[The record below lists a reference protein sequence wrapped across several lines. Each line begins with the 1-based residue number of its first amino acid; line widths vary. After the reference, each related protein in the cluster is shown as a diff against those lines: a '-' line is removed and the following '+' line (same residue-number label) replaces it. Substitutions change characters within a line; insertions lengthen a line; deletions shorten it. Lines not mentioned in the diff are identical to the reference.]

1 MLNKFSASSK
11 LYMLIFITAASLVGL
26 GYYGTI
32 ELRKMNE
39 NTRALYADRVLCI
52 QQLSNVRFEY
62 IEEILPVPGNVK
74 NHVLT
79 FSEAKQQVEKAK
91 RIMDTNWHNYKLTYL
106 TPEEKLLVK
115 NADVIKSRNDEVYK
129 ALVSILTKQDTPA
142 LDKLIKEEFSSQSP
156 PFALKINQLMEL
168 QVQVGKKIFDDN
180 NQIYQGASQK
190 FFLLILLSLVIALSI
205 SFYIIKNVKHLIND
219 ILKSSNTIKQSER
232 KYRSLL
238 ENASDSI
245 YLVDGKGNFVEVNG
259 SMCKMIGYS
268 KEELLQLNVEAIVD
282 PEQLKTDPVI
292 HGGHHPDQSLT
303 RERRLARKNGEII
316 DVEIKVTMFAD
327 NRTLVIA
334 RDITDRKKAE
344 ELILREKALSET
356 IINSLPGIF
365 YLINNKEEYLRW
377 NKNFETVTGYNKE
390 EILKLTTKDL
400 IIREDLIKV
409 DDAIKKTFSEGYAT
423 VEAQAKIKDGSN
435 IPFLLT
441 GSPVMYEEQLC
452 LLGTGIDISSRIKAE
467 EELKSSEQKYK
478 LLFERNPSPLSM
490 VAKDDLSIIAVNEA
504 AANLY
509 GYTRDELLHS
519 SATIVRLK
527 EDVEQQRL
535 HFQTA
540 VSEPTDRG
548 VVRHVKKDGTII
560 FVNVVV
566 SDMMFEGRA
575 VRLVLTTDVTE
586 KLIAEEELRSSE
598 QKYKLIFESNPSPL
612 WMIAKDDL
620 SIIAANETAVN
631 LYGYTKDELLSMS
644 VKKLRPPD
652 ELDEQLQIFQ
662 KEMVD
667 STDLGII
674 RQVKKDGT
682 MFFVQLISHDI
693 VFEGRPVRLSLT
705 NDVTERLKAEEL
717 LKKSEANLK
726 TIMDTTDTAYALLDE
741 NLSVM
746 DFNQMAV
753 KFVNSQY
760 NRSPAKGDL
769 LADYFPTERFP
780 QFINYAK
787 EVLKG
792 RNISY
797 EINYPQP
804 DGSILWFY
812 TRLFPITNDK
822 NEIFGLMLALSDIT
836 ERKNSEDNLKAAY
849 QRIQDHITSI
859 KDMAWKQSHL
869 IRSPLAN
876 LKGLAAMLADN
887 PSDDEILQYLQA
899 ELERLDK
906 VIIDMAEDASVHD
919 I

>member
-11 LYMLIFITAASLVGL
+11 LYMLIFITAVSLVGL
-26 GYYGTI
+26 GYYGI
-32 ELRKMNE
+32 NELKKMNE
-39 NTRALYADRVLCI
+39 NTRALYVDRVLCI
-52 QQLSNVRFEY
+52 QQLSNVRFSY
-62 IEEILPVPGNVK
+62 IEGILPVPGNVK
-74 NHVLT
+74 NHVIT
-79 FSEAKQQVEKAK
+79 FSEAKQQVEKAQ
-91 RIMDTNWHNYKLTYL
+91 RIIDTNWHNYKLTYL
-106 TPEEKLLVK
+106 TAEEKLLVK
-115 NADVIKSRNDEVYK
+115 KADVIKNQNDEVFK
-129 ALVSILTKQDTPA
+129 TLEFILAKQDIPA
-142 LDKLIKEEFSSQSP
+142 LDKLIKEQFSSQSP

-168 QVQVGKKIFDDN
+168 QVQVGKKIFDN
-180 NQIYQGASQK
+180 NNLIYKGASRK
-190 FFLLILLSLVIALSI
+190 FFLLILSSIGIALSL
-205 SFYIIKNVKHLIND
+205 SFYIIKNVRHLISDILNSND
-219 ILKSSNTIKQSER
+219 IIKQSEMR
-232 KYRSLL
+232 YRSLL
-238 ENASDSI
+238 ENASDAI
-245 YLVDGKGNFVEVNG
+245 YIVDDKGNFTEVNE
-259 SMCKMIGYS
+259 STCRMTGYS
-268 KEELLQLNVEAIVD
+268 KRELLQLNVEDIVD
-282 PEQLKTDPVI
+282 PDQLKTDPVI
-292 HGGHHPDQSLT
+292 HGSRRPDQSLT
-303 RERRLARKNGEII
+303 RERRFIRKDGEIL

-327 NRTLVIA
+327 NKTLVIA
-334 RDITDRKKAE
+334 RDITERKRAG

-365 YLINNKEEYLRW
+365 YLINERQEYLRW
-377 NKNFETVTGYNKE
+377 NKNFEIVTGYNRE

-400 IIREDLIKV
+400 IAEEDLKKV
-409 DDAIKKTFSEGYAT
+409 SDAIKKTFMEGYAT
-423 VEAQAKIKDGSN
+423 VESHAKIKDGSS

-441 GSPVMYEEQLC
+441 GSPVIYENQRC

-467 EELKSSEQKYK
+467 DELRSSEQKYK

-490 VAKDDLSIIAVNEA
+490 VAKDDLSIIAINEA

-509 GYTRDELLHS
+509 GYTRDELLNS
-519 SATIVRLK
+519 SASIVRPK

-548 VVRHVKKDGTII
+548 IVKHVRKDGTII

-566 SDMMFEGRA
+566 SDMIFEGRA

-620 SIIAANETAVN
+620 SIIAVNETAVN
-631 LYGYTKDELLSMS
+631 LYGYTKDELLHMS
-644 VKKLRPPD
+644 VKELRPPD
-652 ELDEQLQIFQ
+652 ELDEQLQIFRR
-662 KEMVD
+662 EMVD
-667 STDLGII
+667 STDIGII
-674 RQVKKDGT
+674 RQIKKDGT
-682 MFFVQLISHDI
+682 IFFVHLISHDI

-705 NDVTERLKAEEL
+705 SDVTERLKAEEL

-741 NLSVM
+741 NLNVM
-746 DFNQMAV
+746 AFNQMAV

-760 NRSPAKGDL
+760 NHRPSKGDQ
-769 LADYFPTERFP
+769 LADYFPPERFP
-780 QFINYAK
+780 QFINYAG

-797 EINYPQP
+797 EINYPQSN
-804 DGSILWFY
+804 GLVLWFY

-849 QRIQDHITSI
+849 ERIQDHINSI

-887 PSDDEILQYLQA
+887 PSDDEILKYLQA
-899 ELERLDK
+899 ELERLDN
-906 VIIDMAEDASVHD
+906 VIIDMAEDASNHD